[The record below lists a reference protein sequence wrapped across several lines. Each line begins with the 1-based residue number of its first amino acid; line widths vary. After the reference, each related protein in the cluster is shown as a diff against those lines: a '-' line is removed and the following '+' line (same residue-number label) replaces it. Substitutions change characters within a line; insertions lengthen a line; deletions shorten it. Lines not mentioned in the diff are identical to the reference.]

1 MPNPVI
7 QLPPDRHV
15 GILFAAIFIVIAFW
29 PLIFGSGQLRIWAL
43 VIGLAFFVIAFLRPK
58 ALNPLTRAWMAFGL
72 LLSRIVNPLV
82 LSILFFVIITP
93 VALVTRLFGRD
104 PLRLK
109 LEPKAKSYWVDRDP
123 HTFKPGTM
131 KDQF

>member
-7 QLPPDRHV
+7 HLPPDRHV
-15 GILFAAIFIVIAFW
+15 GILFTAIFIVIAFW

-43 VIGLAFFVIAFLRPK
+43 VLGLAFFVIAFFRPK
-58 ALNPLTRAWMAFGL
+58 ALNPLNRAWMAFGL
-72 LLSRIVNPLV
+72 LLSRIINPIV
-82 LSILFFVIITP
+82 LGILFFLVITP

-104 PLRLK
+104 TLKLK
-109 LEPKAKSYWVDRDP
+109 LEPEAKSYWVDRDADA
-123 HTFKPGTM
+123 FKSGSM

>member
-7 QLPPDRHV
+7 LLPPDRHV
-15 GILFAAIFIVIAFW
+15 GILFATIFVVIAFW
-29 PLIFGSGQLRIWAL
+29 PFFGSGQIRIWAL
-43 VIGLAFFVIAFLRPK
+43 VIALAFFVIAFLIPK
-58 ALNPLTRAWMAFGL
+58 ALNPLNRAWMAFGL

-82 LSILFFVIITP
+82 LSILFFVVITP

-109 LEPKAKSYWVDRDP
+109 LEPKSKSYWVDRDP
-123 HTFKPGTM
+123 RTFESGTM

>member
-1 MPNPVI
+1 MSKSVI
-7 QLPPDRHV
+7 HLPPDRHV
-15 GILFAAIFIVIAFW
+15 GILFTAVFIVIAFW

-43 VIGLAFFVIAFLRPK
+43 TIGLAFFVTALIRPK
-58 ALNPLTRAWMAFGL
+58 TLNPLNRAWMAFGL

-82 LSILFFVIITP
+82 LSILFFVVITP

-109 LEPKAKSYWVDRDP
+109 LEPNSKSYWVDRDP
-123 HTFKPGTM
+123 RMFESGTM